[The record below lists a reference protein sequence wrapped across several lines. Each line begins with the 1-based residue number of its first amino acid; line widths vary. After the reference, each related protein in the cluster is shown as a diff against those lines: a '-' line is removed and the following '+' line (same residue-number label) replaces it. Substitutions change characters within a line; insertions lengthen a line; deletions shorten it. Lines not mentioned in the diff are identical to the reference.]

1 MHRYAKKEEIAN
13 LGSKKLLCG
22 AFNSYLSLPSFP
34 CSLFYDSEGTSFL
47 ELSRYE
53 KIHYDKVYQPI
64 YKCTICDIIPSKTIL
79 SSKDFHETCQLV
91 DLASFY
97 QSTIYFS
104 YIFIT
109 VLNQYLP
116 SELTVWNEVMMFF
129 QNLKRCNGFS
139 EYLCWIDL
147 YKSSSKESRQDVRL
161 KYFRPN
167 QINHISGITY
177 SDNSKNLMDSLVKN
191 IACYWYPRLKSYLV
205 KTDLSES
212 VWDHLELRK
221 ISRDFLENCSV
232 EELRNTLINIVSY
245 EDISGHVF
253 QNFLLINKFFQ
264 QCKYLT
270 FIKAC
275 FPFYDGF
282 SHDTVDCL
290 WANRS
295 AWKVISD
302 YLMPGSKNYVYIP
315 SNLLGQIKNSS
326 NPPYDDLFDG
336 AVEYALFTLVPS
348 MHKYLNSYLE
358 AFENIPEESF
368 SQLEKGEILS
378 NEEVIDV
385 IDLDNEI
392 EESEAVSN
400 SERVHDEKGAVTKDL
415 IQEEKSPLAVSEN
428 LLSSILRSRSE
439 YERFKTFLGSL
450 VTNSDDPVI
459 SNTDQSV
466 NPLVDLECYIDIEKF
481 KLAKGKVAARDE
493 LAASI
498 KQLYLTKKYF
508 FGPASPAPRNVQIKV
523 LGGSGH
529 KMPVRPPSPVL
540 LEVQKYVLLRL
551 NSKWIKHYKST
562 EEFQR
567 RQDRGGSALTRRKV
581 NDNAQSFVFVDS
593 KARANAHDM
602 LQLRRT
608 LLDNSKC
615 EPLKRY
621 AKAKSD
627 RLLRDIEFWI
637 EVQRYKDMHHR
648 HSSTSLIRKKIDTII
663 DCFLDSTVFP
673 KVQVSVPNDIAHK
686 ITESRYDLGPYIFR
700 QAQTIVTKVLCNLW
714 NEYNAWCAK
723 FDHQPLPTAFNKL
736 EIEAQQKKL
745 VKQMLKQKQKEEEKE
760 RTFLDTS
767 TRLVWLL
774 AVANS

>member
-13 LGSKKLLCG
+13 LGGQELLCG
-22 AFNSYLSLPSFP
+22 AFNSYLSLPTFP
-34 CSLFYDSEGTSFL
+34 CSLFFDKNCLSFL

-53 KIHYDKVYQPI
+53 KIHYDKIYQPI
-64 YKCTICDIIPSKTIL
+64 YKCTICDVIPTKSVL
-79 SSKDFHETCQLV
+79 SSKNFHETCQLV

-104 YIFIT
+104 YIFIS

-116 SELTVWNEVMMFF
+116 RKLAVWNEVMIFF
-129 QNLKRCNGFS
+129 QRLRQCNGFS

-147 YKSSSKESRQDVRL
+147 YKSSSKESQQDVRL

-167 QINHISGITY
+167 QINHISCIPY
-177 SDNSKNLMDSLVKN
+177 SGASKKLMESLVKN
-191 IACYWYPRLKSYLV
+191 IASYWYPRLNSYSV
-205 KTDLSES
+205 KDELGVSA
-212 VWDHLELRK
+212 WDHVELRT
-221 ISRDFLENCSV
+221 ISRQFLENCSV

-245 EDISGHVF
+245 EDLSGHVF
-253 QNFLLINKFFQ
+253 QNFLLINKLFQ

-270 FIKAC
+270 FVKAC

-290 WANRS
+290 WANRC

-302 YLMPGSKNYVYIP
+302 YLVPGSKNYVYIP
-315 SNLLGQIKNSS
+315 SNLLEQIKKSS

-336 AVEYALFTLVPS
+336 AVEYALFTLVPCL
-348 MHKYLNSYLE
+348 HKYLNNYLDV
-358 AFENIPEESF
+358 FENIPEEAF
-368 SQLEKGEILS
+368 SQLQP
-378 NEEVIDV
+378 EENPVCEDIINV
-385 IDLDNEI
+385 IDLDDEI
-392 EESEAVSN
+392 IECEAVSN
-400 SERVHDEKGAVTKDL
+400 PNSKNVPKENTVVTKDP
-415 IQEEKSPLAVSEN
+415 QEEKSSATTSEN

-450 VTNSDDPVI
+450 VSNSDDLVI
-459 SNTDQSV
+459 SNSDQSV
-466 NPLVDLECYIDIEKF
+466 NPLVDLDCYIDIEKF
-481 KLAKGKVAARDE
+481 KLAKGKISARDE

-508 FGPASPAPRNVQIKV
+508 FGPSSPAPRNIQIKV

-529 KMPVRPPSPVL
+529 KMPARPPSPVV

-551 NSKWIKHYKST
+551 NSKWIKQYKST

-567 RQDRGGSALTRRKV
+567 RQDRGGSALARRKV

-608 LLDNSKC
+608 LIDHSKC
-615 EPLKRY
+615 EPLKRF
-621 AKAKSD
+621 AKAKND
-627 RLLRDIEFWI
+627 RLLRDIEFWV

-714 NEYNAWCAK
+714 NEFNAWCAK
-723 FDHQPLPTAFNKL
+723 CDHQPLPIAFNKL

-745 VKQMLKQKQKEEEKE
+745 VKQMLKQKQREEEKE
-760 RTFLDTS
+760 RAFLDANTNAS
-767 TRLVWLL
+767 NRLV
-774 AVANS
+774 

>member
-1 MHRYAKKEEIAN
+1 MHRYAKKEEIYD
-13 LGSKKLLCG
+13 LGNCELLSG
-22 AFNSYLSLPSFP
+22 AFNSFLSLPTFP
-34 CSLFYDSEGTSFL
+34 CSLFYDRKVNSFL
-47 ELSRYE
+47 VLSRYE

-64 YKCTICDIIPSKTIL
+64 YKCSICDIIPSKTIL
-79 SSKDFHETCQLV
+79 SSKNFHETCQLV
-91 DLASFY
+91 DLVSFY

-109 VLNQYLP
+109 NLNKFL
-116 SELTVWNEVMMFF
+116 SKKLSDWNEVMVFF
-129 QNLKRCNGFS
+129 ENLKLCNGFS

-147 YKSSSKESRQDVRL
+147 YKSCSKESKQDVRL
-161 KYFRPN
+161 KFFRPN
-167 QINHISGITY
+167 QMHYISSVPF
-177 SDNSKNLMDSLVKN
+177 SDEYKDLMESLVKN
-191 IACYWYPRLKSYLV
+191 IATYWYPRLNSYML
-205 KTDLSES
+205 KHDLNASI
-212 VWDHLELRK
+212 WDHLELRN
-221 ISRDFLENCSV
+221 ITNHLLENSSV

-245 EDISGHVF
+245 EDLSGHVF
-253 QNFLLINKFFQ
+253 QNFLLVNKLFQ
-264 QCKYLT
+264 QSKYLT

-275 FPFYDGF
+275 FSFYDGF
-282 SHDTVDCL
+282 SHDSVDCL

-295 AWKVISD
+295 AWKIISN
-302 YLMPGSKNYVYIP
+302 YLMPGGRHYVYTP
-315 SNLLGQIKNSS
+315 SNILEQIKNSS

-336 AVEYALFTLVPS
+336 AVEYALFTLVPC
-348 MHKYLNSYLE
+348 MHRYLKNYLDM
-358 AFENIPEESF
+358 FDNISEESF
-368 SQLEKGEILS
+368 SEIDQETS
-378 NEEVIDV
+378 INEPLDV
-385 IDLDNEI
+385 VDLDDENNVFNNVQNSPVI
-392 EESEAVSN
+392 SDNKDNRDGPQADSTSSAPVS
-400 SERVHDEKGAVTKDL
+400 D
-415 IQEEKSPLAVSEN
+415 N

-439 YERFKTFLGSL
+439 YERFKAFLGTL
-450 VTNSDDPVI
+450 VANNDDHTF
-459 SNTDQSV
+459 SNVDQPA
-466 NPLVDLECYIDIEKF
+466 NPLIDLDCYIDIEKF

-493 LAASI
+493 LASSI

-508 FGPASPAPRNVQIKV
+508 FGPASPAPRNIQIKV

-529 KMPVRPPSPVL
+529 KMPPRPSSPVL

-551 NSKWIKHYKST
+551 NTKWIKHYKST

-567 RQDRGGSALTRRKV
+567 RQDRGGSALSRRKV

-608 LLDNSKC
+608 LMDHSKC
-615 EPLKRY
+615 GPLKRY
-621 AKAKSD
+621 AKAKGD

-700 QAQTIVTKVLCNLW
+700 QAQTVVTKVLCNLW
-714 NEYNAWCAK
+714 NEYNTWCAK

-736 EIEAQQKKL
+736 EIEAQQKRL

-760 RTFLDTS
+760 RAFLDAN
-767 TRLVWLL
+767 TRLVKLL
-774 AVANS
+774 